1 MMSKTEPPLVRF
13 NGLHLLDFLCCVGK
27 PFSHIPF
34 LSEASAALQQGNQ
47 PCEAAAAL
55 SKTGISNIGK
65 TMSGITDLQ
74 RLLQSMSPQLVEGE
88 FVFCTIEGALPDYV
102 HLDPIATFREQEGLT
117 LVLEA
122 QQAHNAGFKTES
134 RFCLITLTVHS
145 SLEAVGL
152 TAAFANKLAS
162 YGISANVIAG
172 YYHDHIFV
180 PKAQAKAAMSALAE
194 FASR

>member
-1 MMSKTEPPLVRF
+1 MT
-13 NGLHLLDFLCCVGK
+13 
-27 PFSHIPF
+27 
-34 LSEASAALQQGNQ
+34 
-47 PCEAAAAL
+47 
-55 SKTGISNIGK
+55 
-65 TMSGITDLQ
+65 GITDLQ
-74 RLLQSMSPQLVEGE
+74 HLLQSMSPQLVEGDY
-88 FVFCTIEGALPDYV
+88 VFCTVDGPLKDYL

-122 QQAHNAGFKTES
+122 QQAEQARLTTDS

-152 TAAFANKLAS
+152 TAAFASKLAS

-180 PKAQAKAAMSALAE
+180 PKGKAHKAMSALTELTA
-194 FASR
+194 